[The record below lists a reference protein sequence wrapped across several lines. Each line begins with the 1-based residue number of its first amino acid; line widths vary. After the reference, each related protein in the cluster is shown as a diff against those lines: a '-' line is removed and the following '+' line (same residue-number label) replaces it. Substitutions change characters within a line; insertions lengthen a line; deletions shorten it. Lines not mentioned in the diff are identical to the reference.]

1 MIGALARLQLNRIF
15 NYKICTAL
23 ESHIG
28 VELPV
33 SIRGTGGGV
42 SLQRAGLQVSHVGHQ
57 VEVVTTG
64 HTAQLLEN
72 L

>member
-1 MIGALARLQLNRIF
+1 MIGALARLQLYSY
-15 NYKICTAL
+15 YKVSTAL
-23 ESHIG
+23 ENHVG
-28 VELPV
+28 VELPL

-42 SLQRAGLQVSHVGHQ
+42 SLQGAGLQVSHIGHQ

>member
-1 MIGALARLQLNRIF
+1 MIAALCRLQLYSY
-15 NYKICTAL
+15 YKVYTEL
-23 ESHIG
+23 ENHIG

-33 SIRGTGGGV
+33 SIRGTGRGV
-42 SLQRAGLQVSHVGHQ
+42 SPQGTGLQVSHVGHQ